1 MDIHLKIRG
10 IYTTALT
17 RFFLDEGLT
26 IVSPSEVIQRRFGNS
41 RRIDP
46 DRPMDVSIDDLYN
59 AQGILLEGHPEPLG
73 TVIQILKDA
82 FKDAI
87 FRNRAD
93 DVHHAFVEVEFPY
106 LAKSQLDALRACVV
120 PTIFNHHR
128 LRIIASEY
136 VNLIEKKELAHH
148 PEKREK
154 VSQNMEKRLIWDGY
168 RVGRELGIDHVKLNG
183 RLISLSEGEILEIDP
198 GEKRLSL
205 KRWKFKGRGKYD
217 GLNIPKEAGDY
228 AITQVK
234 EEDWFY
240 VHNYFRRD
248 GRLIGTYYNI
258 NTLIEFYPDRI
269 RYVDLEI
276 DVVRWPNGK
285 TQIIDQESLHRHLEG
300 GYLSQA
306 LKERAE
312 KTANEVKAAAKK
324 GLRRR

>member
-10 IYTTALT
+10 IYATALT
-17 RFFLDEGLT
+17 RFFLDRGLT

-59 AQGILLEGHPEPLG
+59 AQGILLEGHPEPLDA
-73 TVIQILKDA
+73 VIELVRVA

-87 FRNRAD
+87 LRKRAI
-93 DVHHAFVEVEFPY
+93 DVHHALIEVEFPY
-106 LAKSQLDALRACVV
+106 LAKSQLDALRARVV

-128 LRIIASEY
+128 LRIIASED
-136 VNLIEKKELAHH
+136 VDLIEKKELAHH
-148 PEKREK
+148 PEKREQ

-168 RVGRELGIDHVKLNG
+168 RVGKELGIDHVKLNG

-198 GEKRLSL
+198 EEKRLSL
-205 KRWKFKGRGKYD
+205 KRWKFKGRGRYD

-234 EEDWFY
+234 EGDWFY

-248 GRLIGTYYNI
+248 GQPIGTYYNI
-258 NTLIEFYPDRI
+258 NTLIEYYPDRI

-276 DVVRWPNGK
+276 DVVRWPDGK
-285 TQIIDQESLHRHLEG
+285 TQIIDQESLERHLEG
-300 GYLSQA
+300 GYLSEA

-312 KTANEVKAAAKK
+312 KTANQVKAAAKE